1 MIVKVPSSRGCT
13 VAKQLTQDRI
23 KGVVGET
30 AKLSP
35 ESKRQQVEELRSTSR
50 FSIL

>member
-1 MIVKVPSSRGCT
+1 MAKIPPNKECIGV
-13 VAKQLTQDRI
+13 KQLTQDRI
-23 KGVVGET
+23 KGVVSET